1 MKPFWTMFFSTFFN
15 KMFMF
20 DFKQS
25 CHISTDVET
34 LGTATQDK
42 TRRWLQMESES
53 ETVKCCVSIRLKFT
67 TVFVQ
72 QPRSQ
77 AIMRSQSICLNILF
91 DRNLIKMVK
100 INRFFTTVNYFQHDT
115 SWEPS
120 GESIHFFWK
129 HVSWHLSTKDG
140 VHSASQR
147 KKQRFTL
154 RIGHPPAILSMVCN
168 RNCSCPIQ
176 QYG

>member
-1 MKPFWTMFFSTFFN
+1 MHFKPFEAILDHVFLNFFLKKN
-15 KMFMF
+15 V
-20 DFKQS
+20 
-25 CHISTDVET
+25 HV
-34 LGTATQDK
+34 
-42 TRRWLQMESES
+42 WLQ
-53 ETVKCCVSIRLKFT
+53 TILPHIYWCRNIRNGNTGQDPPVAADGVGEWDSKVLCLHQTEVYNSFCAAASRA
-67 TVFVQ
+67 
-72 QPRSQ
+72 P
-77 AIMRSQSICLNILF
+77 IMRSQSICLNILF

-147 KKQRFTL
+147 KKQRFTPG
-154 RIGHPPAILSMVCN
+154 IGHPSSNTLHGL
-168 RNCSCPIQ
+168 Q
-176 QYG
+176 